1 MPAKVAQTHFDLDS
15 LVFFLFFIRAF
26 SIIPHSSMVA
36 STTCAAFGKRGD
48 ATKCNTVQLKV
59 FVGVVAKALFVV
71 WWVVQKR
78 KTEDAK
84 GLKKFPVNGLVPSL
98 AGSRQQTHIFDRW
111 SVTKTKTFL

>member
-1 MPAKVAQTHFDLDS
+1 MPAKVAKTHFDLDS

-36 STTCAAFGKRGD
+36 STTCATFGKRGY
-48 ATKCNTVQLKV
+48 ATKFQLKV

-98 AGSRQQTHIFDRW
+98 AGSPQQTHIFDRW